1 MISGTFSHRVTRW
14 RQQLWSQCIRSLKY
28 QGHYRYIMYD
38 HYHPVK
44 CLWLVFRTCGSGM
57 HVIITS
63 LKLLFSYVLFIKSL
77 WLSMSAN
84 LPHQDQ
90 IPLIVD
96 WLHKQTQNC
105 GFMLDLIRLLPD
117 LWITIQNPEFI
128 HVPYTY
134 TSWTKLLFL
143 LDLNK
148 TYLSRFKKNE
158 EYVRLNEF
166 SQ

>member
-14 RQQLWSQCIRSLKY
+14 RQQLLVS
-28 QGHYRYIMYD
+28 M
-38 HYHPVK
+38 HPQFKISGTVTLCMTIITLLSVSK
-44 CLWLVFRTCGSGM
+44 LVFQTRGSGM
-57 HVIITS
+57 HVILTS

>member
-14 RQQLWSQCIRSLKY
+14 RQQLLVS
-28 QGHYRYIMYD
+28 M
-38 HYHPVK
+38 HPQFKISGTVTLCMTIITLLSVSK
-44 CLWLVFRTCGSGM
+44 LVFRTRGSGM
-57 HVIITS
+57 HVILTS

-148 TYLSRFKKNE
+148 TYLPRFKKNE